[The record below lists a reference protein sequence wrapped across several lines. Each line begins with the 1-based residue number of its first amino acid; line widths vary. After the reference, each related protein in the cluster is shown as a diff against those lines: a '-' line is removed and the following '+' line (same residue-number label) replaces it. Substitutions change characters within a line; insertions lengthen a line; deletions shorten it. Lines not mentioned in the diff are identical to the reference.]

1 MNEFNQT
8 EMESKV
14 KQEHLRE
21 MKYPSREQL
30 MAEVAVLTE
39 LVRVLSDRIT
49 ELEVE
54 FGNKI
59 KAAVLAEREEC
70 ALLCEEERIDAV
82 HYSAPTQSNWLA
94 KKIRAK

>member
-14 KQEHLRE
+14 KQDHLRE

-30 MAEVAVLTE
+30 MAEVAVLSE

-49 ELEVE
+49 ELEM
-54 FGNKI
+54 K
-59 KAAVLAEREEC
+59 
-70 ALLCEEERIDAV
+70 
-82 HYSAPTQSNWLA
+82 
-94 KKIRAK
+94 